1 MLEDSCSVVS
11 RLPRRVW
18 RGVCIAALLA
28 IACWAYAP
36 TGIRIALR
44 SYTPGE
50 VALLRFLVA
59 SLMFLG
65 VASAKG
71 VARVRAG
78 DLGWI
83 ASLAWF
89 GVAAHHL
96 ALNQGQQWVSAG
108 VASCLAQTASIFTVL
123 LARPVLGEVVTAR
136 HWACVL
142 LGLGGASVIIGG
154 ASELSASWLGGVL
167 ILLAASSWG
176 VYFTLQRRAAWRMD
190 AVSVSC
196 YTIWAG
202 TLMLIPFG
210 WQGLG
215 DRLARASM
223 SSDLAIIALGIFPS
237 AVAYVAWSHVLRH
250 VEASR
255 ASPLLF
261 AIPPVAML
269 IALPV
274 LHETPGPELLPKRR
288 RGTSA

>member
-1 MLEDSCSVVS
+1 MRSIVS
-11 RLPRRVW
+11 SAPRQAGGGICV
-18 RGVCIAALLA
+18 AALLA
-28 IACWAYAP
+28 IACWACAP
-36 TGIRIALR
+36 TGIRIALL
-44 SYTPGE
+44 SYTPSQ
-50 VALLRFLVA
+50 VALLRFVVA
-59 SLMFLG
+59 SLMFFFG

-108 VASCLAQTASIFTVL
+108 AASCLAQTAPIFTVL
-123 LARPVLGEVVTAR
+123 LARPVLGEVVSPR
-136 HWACVL
+136 HWGCVL
-142 LGLGGASVIIGG
+142 LGLGGAAVIIGG
-154 ASELSASWLGGVL
+154 SSELSASWVGGALV
-167 ILLAASSWG
+167 LLAASSWG

-215 DRLARASM
+215 GRLAHAST
-223 SSDLAIIALGIFPS
+223 SSDLAIVALGIFPS